1 MNHRSHERPH
11 EYSVFRLSIHRF
23 FCYLISIVSAN
34 LDPSA
39 TSTQT
44 DGSSSRVDLLEQLK
58 AHLDPSL
65 FAAVSGKFNSY
76 EFQLQNAQLKVQVL
90 EERLRLARIA
100 KYGPGSEKLSNLQL
114 ELLEHE
120 PGVSNVEVAAE
131 SERET
136 LPGSSQDE
144 KKKKKRRPHPGRQ
157 KLPADLPRVEKIVAC
172 TPEQCKCGSCGA
184 ETKVIGY
191 EVSEVLDVKPAEY
204 FVQVLK
210 REKRACKKC
219 EEQGVATAPVTPRI
233 IDKSL
238 VSDRIIIDTIVRK
251 YGDHNPVYRQSV
263 ILLRDAGID
272 IGRATICGW
281 IMTVGEMLAPVVGA
295 MRSQLLTGSYIQAD
309 ETPVDVQTH
318 DRRGKNHQSYLWQ
331 YGSPGGSV
339 VFDFRMGRGREGP
352 AHFLVNFEGL
362 LQTDGYA
369 AYDHGVGG
377 AKMVHAACWSHA
389 RRYFIDAIKLN
400 KQDVESVRTV
410 ELMDDL
416 FAIDA
421 RARDEKMDHAARH
434 ALRLE
439 EALPLLDK
447 IHEQILAMSKIVLP
461 KSAAG
466 KACSYALRLWKRLT
480 IFLEYPELELSNNLA
495 ENSMRGVA
503 LGRKNWIHIGSKQ
516 AGPRVAAILSVVES
530 CRRLEIPIRDYL
542 ADILP
547 GLSNTSIQRVAELT
561 PAAWIAKH
569 TPVNP

>member
-1 MNHRSHERPH
+1 MHRH
-11 EYSVFRLSIHRF
+11 
-23 FCYLISIVSAN
+23 FCYSISTVSAN
-34 LDPSA
+34 HNPSA
-39 TSTQT
+39 TSTPI
-44 DGSSSRVDLLEQLK
+44 DGASSPVDLLEQLK

-65 FAAVSGKFNSY
+65 FAAVSGRFNAY
-76 EFQLQNAQLKVQVL
+76 ENELQYARMKNQVL
-90 EERLRLARIA
+90 EERLREQRIA

-114 ELLEHE
+114 ELLDME

-131 SERET
+131 SERAT

-144 KKKKKRRPHPGRQ
+144 KKKRRPHPGRQ
-157 KLPADLPRVEKIVAC
+157 TLPADLPRVEKVVAC

-184 ETKVIGY
+184 DTKVIGY

-204 FVQVLK
+204 FVQVTK

-219 EEQGVATAPVTPRI
+219 EEQGVATAPLAARI

-238 VSDRIIIDTIVRK
+238 VSDSIIIDTIVRK

-272 IGRATICGW
+272 IGRATMCGW

-295 MRSQLLTGSYIQAD
+295 MRSQLLADSYIQAD
-309 ETPVDVQTH
+309 ETPVDVQAH

-339 VFDFRMGRGREGP
+339 VFDFRMGREREGP
-352 AHFLVNFEGL
+352 AHFLVNFEGI

-369 AYDHGVGG
+369 AYDRGVGG
-377 AKMVHAACWSHA
+377 PKMVHAACWSHA
-389 RRYFIDAIKLN
+389 RRYFVDAIKLN
-400 KQDVESVRTV
+400 KQDAGSVRTV
-410 ELMDDL
+410 ESMDKL

-434 ALRLE
+434 ALRLQ
-439 EALPLLDK
+439 EAPPLLDK

-480 IFLEYPELELSNNLA
+480 IFLEYAELELSNNLA
-495 ENSMRGVA
+495 ENSMRPIA
-503 LGRKNWIHIGSKQ
+503 TGRKNWIHIGSKQ

-530 CRRLEIPIRDYL
+530 CRRLKIPVRDYL

-547 GLSNTSIQRVAELT
+547 GLANTSIQRVAQLT
-561 PAAWIAKH
+561 PAAWLAKH
-569 TPVNP
+569 TPAGL

>member
-1 MNHRSHERPH
+1 M
-11 EYSVFRLSIHRF
+11 
-23 FCYLISIVSAN
+23 SAN

-65 FAAVSGKFNSY
+65 FAAVSGKFSSY

-144 KKKKKRRPHPGRQ
+144 KKKRRSHPGRQ
-157 KLPADLPRVEKIVAC
+157 KLPADLPRVEKIIAC

-219 EEQGVATAPVTPRI
+219 EEQGVATAPVIPRI

-281 IMTVGEMLAPVVGA
+281 IMTVGEMLAPVVSA

-339 VFDFRMGRGREGP
+339 VFDFRMGRDREGP

-369 AYDHGVGG
+369 AYDRGVGG

-400 KQDVESVRTV
+400 KQDVESVRIV

-439 EALPLLDK
+439 EAPPLLDK
-447 IHEQILAMSKIVLP
+447 IYEQILTMSKIVLP

-480 IFLEYPELELSNNLA
+480 IFIEYSELELSNNLA

-547 GLSNTSIQRVAELT
+547 GLANTSIQHVAELT

-569 TPVNP
+569 TPVTP